1 MKKYFVIGNPIK
13 HSLSPKLHNFWI
25 KKKNINATYDK
36 ILATQDDLPKICD
49 QIREKKINGLNITV
63 PFKNDIIR
71 NLDELSLEAKETQSV
86 NTIYFKDNKIIGHN
100 TDIIGFKFSIEKV
113 QYDVSKKKILI
124 LGAGGVV
131 PSLIYSLNKMGAS
144 KIIVCNRTKS
154 KAENLKH
161 LFKEIDIVNWGEIPN
176 FDMIINAT
184 SIGLKNE
191 DIIDLDF
198 SKVGSGKFFYDVIY
212 NPAETNF
219 LKIGKKMGN
228 KVENG
233 KMMFIYQASASFEL
247 WHGIK
252 VNIDNETI
260 NQIN

>member
-25 KKKNINATYDK
+25 KKKNISATYDK

-63 PFKNDIIR
+63 PFKKDIIR

-86 NTIYFKDNKIIGHN
+86 NTIYFKDNKIVGHN
-100 TDIIGFKFSIEKV
+100 TDIIGFKFSIEKA

-131 PSLIYSLNKMGAS
+131 SSLIYALNKMGAS

-161 LFKEIDIVNWGEIPN
+161 LFNEIDIVNWGEIPN

-184 SIGLKNE
+184 SLGLKNE

-198 SKVGSGKFFYDVIY
+198 SKVGNEKFFYDVIY

-219 LKIGKKMGN
+219 LKIGKKLGN
-228 KVENG
+228 KTENG

-252 VNIDNETI
+252 VNIDDETI

>member
-1 MKKYFVIGNPIK
+1 MDKE
-13 HSLSPKLHNFWI
+13 
-25 KKKNINATYDK
+25 KNINATYDK

-63 PFKNDIIR
+63 PFKKDIIR

-131 PSLIYSLNKMGAS
+131 SSLIYALNKMGAS

-154 KAENLKH
+154 RAENLKQ

-184 SIGLKNE
+184 SLGLKNE
-191 DIIDLDF
+191 DVIDLDF
-198 SKVGSGKFFYDVIY
+198 SKVGNEKFFYDVIY

-219 LKIGKKMGN
+219 LKIGKKLGN
-228 KVENG
+228 KTENG

-252 VNIDNETI
+252 VNIDDETI

>member
-1 MKKYFVIGNPIK
+1 MKKYFVIGNPIE

-25 KKKNINATYDK
+25 KKKNISAIYDK
-36 ILATQDDLPKICD
+36 ILANQNDLPKLCN
-49 QIREKKINGLNITV
+49 QIREKKINGLNITI
-63 PFKNDIIR
+63 PFKKDIIR
-71 NLDELSLEAKETQSV
+71 NLDELSLEAKKTQSV
-86 NTIYFKDNKIIGHN
+86 NTIYFKDNKIVGHN
-100 TDIIGFKFSIEKV
+100 TDIIGFKFSIQKV

-131 PSLIYSLNKMGAS
+131 SSLIYALSKMGAS
-144 KIIVCNRTKS
+144 KIIVSNRTKS

-161 LFKEIDIVNWGEIPN
+161 LFNEIDIVNWGEIPN

-198 SKVGSGKFFYDVIY
+198 SKVGNEKFFYDVIY

-219 LKIGKKMGN
+219 LKIGKKLGN
-228 KVENG
+228 KTENG

>member
-25 KKKNINATYDK
+25 KKNNVSAIYDK
-36 ILATQDDLPKICD
+36 KQATQDDLSKICD
-49 QIREKKINGLNITV
+49 QIREKKIDGLNITV
-63 PFKNDIIR
+63 PFKKDIIK

-86 NTIYFKDNKIIGHN
+86 NTVYFKDNKIVGHN
-100 TDIIGFKFSIEKV
+100 TDIIGFKFSIEKA

-131 PSLIYSLNKMGAS
+131 SSLIYALNKLGAS

-161 LFKEIDIVNWGEIPN
+161 LF
-176 FDMIINAT
+176 
-184 SIGLKNE
+184 
-191 DIIDLDF
+191 
-198 SKVGSGKFFYDVIY
+198 GSGKFFYDVIY

-228 KVENG
+228 KAENG

-252 VNIDNETI
+252 VNIDDETI

>member
-1 MKKYFVIGNPIK
+1 M
-13 HSLSPKLHNFWI
+13 
-25 KKKNINATYDK
+25 
-36 ILATQDDLPKICD
+36 
-49 QIREKKINGLNITV
+49 

-131 PSLIYSLNKMGAS
+131 SSLIYALNKLGAS

-161 LFKEIDIVNWGEIPN
+161 LFNQIDIVNWGEIPN

-184 SIGLKNE
+184 SLGLKNE
-191 DIIDLDF
+191 DVIDLDF
-198 SKVGSGKFFYDVIY
+198 SKVGNGKFFYDVIY

-219 LKIGKKMGN
+219 LKIGKKI
-228 KVENG
+228 G
-233 KMMFIYQASASFEL
+233 K
-247 WHGIK
+247 
-252 VNIDNETI
+252 
-260 NQIN
+260 

>member
-113 QYDVSKKKILI
+113 QFDVSKKKILI

-131 PSLIYSLNKMGAS
+131 PSLIYALNKMGVS
-144 KIIVCNRTKS
+144 KIIVSNRTKS

-161 LFKEIDIVNWGEIPN
+161 LFNQIDIVNWGEIPN

-184 SIGLKNE
+184 SLGLKNE
-191 DIIDLDF
+191 DVIDLDF
-198 SKVGSGKFFYDVIY
+198 SKVGNEKFFYDVIY

-219 LKIGKKMGN
+219 LKIGKKLGN
-228 KVENG
+228 KTENG

-247 WHGIK
+247 WHGSK
-252 VNIDNETI
+252 VNIDDETI

>member
-25 KKKNINATYDK
+25 KKKKINATYDK

-161 LFKEIDIVNWGEIPN
+161 LFNGIEIVNWGEIPN

-198 SKVGSGKFFYDVIY
+198 SKVGNGKFFYDVIY

-219 LKIGKKMGN
+219 LKIGKKLGN
-228 KVENG
+228 KTENG

-247 WHGIK
+247 WHGIN
-252 VNIDNETI
+252 VNIDDETI